1 MNFLQKIK
9 FKIFN
14 TLQKRIARV
23 DRSTLSYQYI
33 SGNGL
38 EIGALNSPLEV
49 KKSVKVQY
57 LDRITAEENRKIFP
71 ELQKIFLVN
80 VDIIGDGESLIQ
92 IEDSSQDFII
102 ANHFIEHCQNVIK
115 TLQNFQRVLKPGGF
129 IFMAVPD
136 KRFTFDI
143 NRDITNYE
151 HILKDFYEGPEW
163 YEQNHYVD
171 FVKHTEHGEGKN
183 DKEIEEK
190 IVELKEKN
198 FSIHFHVWDFNA
210 MLSLLMNLTKD
221 NILKF
226 DIELA
231 KAPTPG
237 TVESIFILKKK

>member
-9 FKIFN
+9 LKIFN
-14 TLQKRIARV
+14 TLQVRIARV
-23 DRSTLSYQYI
+23 DRATLSYHYI
-33 SGNGL
+33 SGKGL
-38 EIGALNSPLEV
+38 EIGALNSPLQV
-49 KKSVKVQY
+49 KKGVKVQY

-71 ELQKIFLVN
+71 ELQKVFLVN
-80 VDIIGDGESLIQ
+80 VDIIGDGESLI
-92 IEDSSQDFII
+92 ELADSSQDFII

-115 TLQNFQRVLKPGGF
+115 TLQNFQRVLKSGGF

-143 NRDITNYE
+143 NRDITSYE
-151 HILKDFYEGPEW
+151 HILKDFHEGAEW
-163 YEQNHYVD
+163 SEQNHYMD

-183 DKEIEEK
+183 NNEIEEK
-190 IVELKEKN
+190 IIELRENN

-221 NILKF
+221 NILQF

-231 KAPTPG
+231 RAPITG
-237 TVESIFILKKK
+237 TVESLFILKKK